1 MKKILLVASIFTTL
15 TVNSLFAQY
24 DELRILYAD
33 QKFEKVVKLAEKMA
47 GDDKYKKDP
56 MVYYWFSKGLYKVSQ
71 SGNTAPEF
79 KNAYKESINHLGKL
93 LRNDKNG
100 EAMQEDEVR
109 EYVYEIQG
117 TLVEQIKNEISTGN
131 FRKASS
137 WILTYKKVT
146 KNPIGQML
154 LEAAGKFKVDD
165 KSGGITGLKAAEAE
179 LAKVSDIKDFTES
192 DKEMF
197 KLGLIW
203 GAEGYTSIRQ
213 LEKAKALLEK
223 GAQWFKDDEDFQE
236 TYNKM
241 AR

>member
-1 MKKILLVASIFTTL
+1 MKKILLVASIFATMAF
-15 TVNSLFAQY
+15 NSLFAQY
-24 DELRILYAD
+24 DELRILFAD
-33 QKFEKVVKLAEKMA
+33 QKYEKVVKLADKMI
-47 GDDKYKKDP
+47 GDDKFKKDP
-56 MVYYWFSKGLYKVSQ
+56 MVYYWLSKGLYKVSQ
-71 SGNTAPEF
+71 SGNTAPEY

-93 LRNDKNG
+93 LRNDKEG
-100 EAMQEDEVR
+100 EAIQEDEIN
-109 EYVYEIQG
+109 EYLLEVQG
-117 TLVEQIKNEISTGN
+117 SLVEQIKNEISTGN

-154 LEAAGKFKVDD
+154 LEAAGKFKADD
-165 KSGGITGLKAAEAE
+165 KSGGIAGLKVAETE
-179 LAKVSDIKDFTES
+179 LAKVKDIKDFTEA

-213 LEKAKALLEK
+213 VEKAKALLEK
-223 GAQWFKDDEDFQE
+223 GSEWFRQDEDFQE
-236 TYNKM
+236 AYNKM

>member
-79 KNAYKESINHLGKL
+79 KNAYKESINHLSKL

-179 LAKVSDIKDFTES
+179 LAKVSDIKDFTDS

-213 LEKAKALLEK
+213 LDKAKALLEK
-223 GAQWFKDDEDFQE
+223 GAQWFKDDEEFQE
-236 TYNKM
+236 AYNKM